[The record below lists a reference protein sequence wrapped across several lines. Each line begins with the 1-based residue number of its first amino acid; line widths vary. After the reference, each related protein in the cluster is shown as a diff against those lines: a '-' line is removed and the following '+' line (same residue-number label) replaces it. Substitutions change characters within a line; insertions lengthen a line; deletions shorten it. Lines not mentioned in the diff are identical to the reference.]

1 MKTLL
6 VIGIIVLVILLIG
19 LIIELKNAP
28 EIEDSNMEM

>member
-6 VIGIIVLVILLIG
+6 VIGIIVLALLLIG